1 MSLFDFKN
9 KSTNITLPKERV
21 VHGIEV
27 KKVPVGKYLSAM
39 RELEELPGAIVNEL
53 FPGKKISDIM
63 SELTA
68 LTEES
73 LIRILPRLFM
83 IAPEYVVSTISLI
96 LDVDKDVI
104 KNTLTPKEFCDVVK
118 EFWAMN
124 DMTDFFETVSG
135 LIKAKLP
142 ALITGSK
149 NGSPSPKASV
159 LGKQLS

>member
-1 MSLFDFKN
+1 MSIFGMN
-9 KSTNITLPKERV
+9 KSTGITLPKSKI

-39 RELEELPGAIVNEL
+39 RELEELPGVIINEL
-53 FPGKKISDIM
+53 FPGKQFSEIM
-63 SELTA
+63 DGLTKM
-68 LTEES
+68 TDES
-73 LIRILPRLFM
+73 LIRILTRLFI
-83 IAPEYVVSTISLI
+83 IAPEYVVNTISLI
-96 LDVDKDVI
+96 LDVDKEII
-104 KNTLTPKEFCDVVK
+104 KNSLTPKEFCDVVK
-118 EFWAMN
+118 EYWALN
-124 DMTDFFETVSG
+124 DMTDFFGTVSG